1 MIPSAVACFRPFAA
15 DSSAACG
22 RLLLVLLVLL
32 LRRFQYSRRLD
43 VVTITFV
50 IDSVQLLFF
59 DILFFLGFIIYRVQI
74 LIYIYFYLDLIFPNK
89 YFLQFN
95 LFAVINLVVSKI
107 TILHYL
113 TGL

>member
-50 IDSVQLLFF
+50 IDSVRLLFF
-59 DILFFLGFIIYRVQI
+59 DILFFLGFLFIGSN
-74 LIYIYFYLDLIFPNK
+74 LDFDLFLSRFDFSNK
-89 YFLQFN
+89 YFLQIN